1 MAKTT
6 RSLSAKLDAE
16 GKSEIMLRLYVS
28 RALQIRLR
36 SNIFIVPSR
45 LNSDGSIIM
54 PRFKSSDYHE
64 ISLLSNELLQMEHL
78 LNRLC
83 EEEPE
88 EYITKE
94 FLQTEINNFHA
105 AFLYNNSQGN
115 STIPQAYI
123 PTSMSPARRAPT
135 PSSKRR
141 STASLRGANSTDGI
155 HGNGNAFF
163 DTFKEYIQNKK
174 VSEGRKARYKVT
186 YRCLY
191 RYEQYRK
198 LIREKAYSLDLRTF
212 SVEDAQDFEK
222 FLKEEHALYLKYPK
236 IYQNDPLGEEGSGK
250 MRQPAKRG
258 NNVVICLLKCLRA
271 FFHYCMSKSY
281 IEKDPFIGFE
291 GSSTEQYGT
300 PYYISIEERDQ
311 IAAFD
316 LSENVSLET
325 QRDIFIF
332 QTLIGC
338 RVSDMT
344 RLKPTDIING
354 IIEYIPHKTLHERA
368 KVVRV
373 PLNKRG
379 LDILAKYK
387 GVDPQGRILPFISNQ
402 KYNDAIKK
410 IFKTCGITRMVT
422 ILDSVTG
429 QEVKRP
435 INEIAS
441 SHIARRTFVGNLY
454 KKVKDPSL
462 IGALSGHTE
471 GSKAFARYRE
481 IDDDIKKELIGYLD

>member
-1 MAKTT
+1 MAKAS

-28 RALQIRLR
+28 RAKQIRLR
-36 SNIFIVPSR
+36 SNIFILPSR

-64 ISLLSNELLQMEHL
+64 ISLLANELLQMENM

-83 EEEPE
+83 EEEDE

-94 FLQTEINNFHA
+94 YLQAEINNFHA
-105 AFLYNNSQGN
+105 AFLYNNSQGV
-115 STIPQAYI
+115 STSPQVYV
-123 PTSMSPARRAPT
+123 PASAISARGAST
-135 PSSKRR
+135 PSSKHR
-141 STASLRGANSTDGI
+141 TNALPKGANSPGGTI
-155 HGNGNAFF
+155 TFF

-174 VSEGRKARYKVT
+174 VSEGRRSRYKVT
-186 YRCLY
+186 FRCLY

-198 LIREKAYSLDLRTF
+198 LTKGPRFCLDLKTF
-212 SVEDAQDFEK
+212 SVDDAQNFET
-222 FLKEEHALYLKYPK
+222 FLRDEHKICLQYPK
-236 IYQNDPLGEEGSGK
+236 IYQDDPLKEQVGAGK
-250 MRQPAKRG
+250 MRKPGERG
-258 NNVVICLLKCLRA
+258 DNVIVCLMKCLRA

-291 GSSTEQYGT
+291 ATASERYGT
-300 PYYISIEERDQ
+300 PYYISIEERDV
-311 IAAFD
+311 IASFD
-316 LSENVSLET
+316 LSDNKPLET

-354 IIEYIPHKTLHERA
+354 VLEYIPHKTLHERA

-387 GVDPQGRILPFISNQ
+387 GVDPEGRILPFISNQ

-435 INEIAS
+435 INEVAS
-441 SHIARRTFVGNLY
+441 SHMARRTFVGNLY

-462 IGALSGHTE
+462 IGALSGHSE